1 MSEKRREIRIQIHGR
16 IREKN
21 IVLTGPY
28 GAGKS
33 SSVFFFSELNIFP
46 FIESFFKGFIV
57 MREKSEII
65 ILRRKSGCLTEHL
78 LYMATHRN

>member
-1 MSEKRREIRIQIHGR
+1 MSGKKIFRIFPRLTMGRKRGIIYVWRIKAHSRNGKELTIMSEKKREIRIQIHGR

-33 SSVFFFSELNIFP
+33 SSVFFFSE
-46 FIESFFKGFIV
+46 
-57 MREKSEII
+57 
-65 ILRRKSGCLTEHL
+65 
-78 LYMATHRN
+78 